1 MEKDLD
7 ILRKIQRVE
16 PSHDLY
22 AVIVN
27 GVQQYDKEHV
37 SLRWVWAAAA
47 CLALLISVNLTAIQL
62 TNKAPA
68 PDLTDLFS
76 LNAQNTLYHD

>member
-16 PSHDLY
+16 PPHNLY
-22 AVIVN
+22 IKVVTR
-27 GVQQYDKEHV
+27 VQKWDREHV
-37 SLRWVWAAAA
+37 SLRWVWATAA

-68 PDLTDLFS
+68 PDLTDVFS